1 MSFRAD
7 FRAKSHL
14 IATLTISS
22 FSVCQVLLSVL
33 AHENKGGHV
42 VRRLQEEI
50 QRVAKTDGAHDV
62 TPITMA
68 LLAGFQHARAAQVT
82 LG

>member
-1 MSFRAD
+1 M
-7 FRAKSHL
+7 
-14 IATLTISS
+14 
-22 FSVCQVLLSVL
+22 LLSVL

-62 TPITMA
+62 TPVTMA
-68 LLAGFQHARAAQVT
+68 LLAGFQFSRAAQVMIKKIWSR
-82 LG
+82 LCEFALMV

>member
-1 MSFRAD
+1 M
-7 FRAKSHL
+7 
-14 IATLTISS
+14 
-22 FSVCQVLLSVL
+22 LLSVL

-62 TPITMA
+62 TPVTMA
-68 LLAGFQHARAAQVT
+68 LLAGFQFSRAAQVT
-82 LG
+82 MKNVWPRLREFALI

>member
-1 MSFRAD
+1 M
-7 FRAKSHL
+7 
-14 IATLTISS
+14 
-22 FSVCQVLLSVL
+22 LLSVL

-62 TPITMA
+62 TPVTMA